1 MKHILPILLLS
12 TLAASAADLS
22 GNWPGMLQTA
32 RGVDDHNLI
41 LRQSGGALAGTIAFS
56 KGKWDIQDAKLDG
69 GKLTF
74 HIALAGSV
82 PWLLYYELQV
92 SGDEISGTVTSK
104 QGPFSGGKVKFKRE
118 R

>member
-1 MKHILPILLLS
+1 MKHIVLILLLS

-22 GNWPGMLQTA
+22 GYWPGMLQTA
-32 RGVDDHNLI
+32 RGVDDHNLT
-41 LRQSGGALAGTIAFS
+41 LRQSGGALTGTVAFS
-56 KGKWDIQDAKLDG
+56 KGKWDIQDAKLEG

-82 PWLLYYELQV
+82 PMVLFYDLQV
-92 SGDEISGTVTSK
+92 NGDEIGGTVTSK
-104 QGPFSGGKVKFKRE
+104 QGSFPGGKVKFKRE